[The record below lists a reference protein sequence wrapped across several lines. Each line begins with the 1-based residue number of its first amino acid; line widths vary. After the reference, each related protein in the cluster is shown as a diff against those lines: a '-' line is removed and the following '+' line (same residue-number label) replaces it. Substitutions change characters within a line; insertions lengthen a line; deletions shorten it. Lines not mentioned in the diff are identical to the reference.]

1 MEKDETNKDDNDGK
15 DCENKQMKKIH
26 DILTPAVPEQK
37 ILVSAVITISLLPL
51 QDTGS
56 FYPNHSPVATHSERV
71 K

>member
-1 MEKDETNKDDNDGK
+1 
-15 DCENKQMKKIH
+15 MKKIH

-51 QDTGS
+51 QYAGS

>member
-37 ILVSAVITISLLPL
+37 ILVSAVITISLLSSPGNGPISRIIIPASG
-51 QDTGS
+51 DT
-56 FYPNHSPVATHSERV
+56 FRAC
-71 K
+71 

>member
-37 ILVSAVITISLLPL
+37 ILVSAVITISLLPSPGNGHISRIIIPARG
-51 QDTGS
+51 DT
-56 FYPNHSPVATHSERV
+56 FRV
-71 K
+71 C